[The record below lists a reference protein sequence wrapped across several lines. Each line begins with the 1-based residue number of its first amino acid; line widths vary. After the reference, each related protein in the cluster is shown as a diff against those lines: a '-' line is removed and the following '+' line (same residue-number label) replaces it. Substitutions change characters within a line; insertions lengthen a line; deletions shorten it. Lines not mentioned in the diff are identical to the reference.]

1 MVRLATTPWCYTR
14 VAQPGIRRSRGGPGG
29 RVVRCSVRCVS
40 QRRSN
45 RRRRESLTGN
55 DTATATGTITIAGV
69 TQPVEFDVRLVESP
83 DGVRTEGETQIDL
96 TDFSVAPPKLWR
108 GLLKVGKVVRVQFDA
123 VLR

>member
-1 MVRLATTPWCYTR
+1 MAAKPMMMPKTTFVPPVIGHRGACGHAPENTLVSFRRAAALGVRW
-14 VAQPGIRRSRGGPGG
+14 
-29 RVVRCSVRCVS
+29 
-40 QRRSN
+40 
-45 RRRRESLTGN
+45 
-55 DTATATGTITIAGV
+55 
-69 TQPVEFDVRLVESP
+69 VEFDVRLVESP

>member
-1 MVRLATTPWCYTR
+1 MWY
-14 VAQPGIRRSRGGPGG
+14 
-29 RVVRCSVRCVS
+29 VS

-55 DTATATGTITIAGV
+55 DTATATGTLTIAGV
-69 TQPVEFDVRLVESP
+69 TQPIEFDVRLVESP
-83 DGVRTEGETQIDL
+83 DGVRTEGETQIEL
-96 TDFSVAPPKLWR
+96 TDFSVTPPELWR